1 MKILKEKQN
10 FPNLQMCSIL
20 RRHRLTRIVIVR
32 YKLKLLISFA
42 FTKILFF
49 FCVLSQY
56 KLIRTKDVD
65 LAEIYSFG
73 TTSDVENRITADQ
86 LVAWFR
92 KNVSLKAR
100 WSSFEP
106 KPMPTSIMPGK
117 DLCDHIVE
125 G

>member
-1 MKILKEKQN
+1 
-10 FPNLQMCSIL
+10 MCSIL

-42 FTKILFF
+42 FTKILCF

>member
-1 MKILKEKQN
+1 MKILKEKKN
-10 FPNLQMCSIL
+10 FPGYLPNLQMYSIL
-20 RRHRLTRIVIVR
+20 RRHRLTHIVR
-32 YKLKLLISFA
+32 YKFKLLISFA
-42 FTKILFF
+42 FTKI

-56 KLIRTKDVD
+56 QLIRTKDVD
-65 LAEIYSFG
+65 LADIYSFG
-73 TTSDVENRITADQ
+73 TTSDVEKRITADQ

-117 DLCDHIVE
+117 NLCDHIVE